1 MTDAD
6 RSLDWAHG
14 SLTVQRLGAMMAPVQ
29 FKLADGRVVSPL
41 HVAPWAAEPETPELP
56 GILRRLR
63 GEWPCVPFGY
73 SVPSDGWPREWVNV
87 MWPPVDD
94 EEVHGHS
101 SNHDWK
107 WQDDDGASLAL
118 ALDYPAGSPVARVE
132 RVVVPDANAPAVD
145 LTFRIF
151 VRQKCRLPIG
161 LHPVFRLPTQPG
173 SAQLELGA
181 FSVGRTYP
189 ETVEPSKAI
198 FAANTTFQDITTVP
212 ARNGGAAI
220 DASTLPFMADT
231 EELLQIEGLDG
242 HVALANL
249 ADGYRARLSWNPN
262 DFPSLLLWMSNRGR
276 TAEPWNGRHL
286 AIGIEPV
293 CSPFGLGPATALAD
307 NPIALSGVPTALEFT
322 PDSLF
327 ETHYRISVE
336 SL

>member
-1 MTDAD
+1 MTDAE

-14 SLTVQRLGAMMAPVQ
+14 SLTVQRLGAMMAPVH
-29 FKLADGRVVSPL
+29 FRLADGKTASPL
-41 HVAPWAAEPETPELP
+41 HVAAWADMPATPELP

-73 SVPSDGWPREWVNV
+73 SVPSDGWPREWADV
-87 MWPPVDD
+87 MWSPAGD

-101 SNHDWK
+101 SNHDWD
-107 WQDDDGASLAL
+107 WQDADDASLRL
-118 ALDYPAGSPVARVE
+118 ALDYPANSPVARVE
-132 RVVVPDANAPAVD
+132 RVVTPDPSAPAVD
-145 LTFRIF
+145 LIFRVF
-151 VRQKCRLPIG
+151 VRRKCSLPIG

-173 SAQLELGA
+173 SARLELGA
-181 FSVGRTYP
+181 FRIGRTYP
-189 ETVEPSKAI
+189 ETVEPGKAI
-198 FAANTTFQDITTVP
+198 FRANAAFQDITAVP
-212 ARNGGAAI
+212 ARNSGAAI
-220 DASTLPFMADT
+220 DASALPFIADA

-242 HVALANL
+242 QVALANF

-276 TAEPWNGRHL
+276 TAEPWNGDHL

-293 CSPFGLGPATALAD
+293 CSPYGLGPATALAD
-307 NPIALSGVPTALEFT
+307 NPIALSGVPTALEFS
-322 PDSLF
+322 PESPF